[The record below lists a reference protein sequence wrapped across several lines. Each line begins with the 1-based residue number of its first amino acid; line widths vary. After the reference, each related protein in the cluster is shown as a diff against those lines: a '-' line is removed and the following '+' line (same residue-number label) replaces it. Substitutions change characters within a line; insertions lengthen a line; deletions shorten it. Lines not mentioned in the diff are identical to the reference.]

1 MTPTPG
7 WFGRRRRPD
16 ATASG
21 HPGQEARPASATA
34 ASVVPVT
41 GFPDPLPRL
50 DHDVTVLV
58 TTRSDRHA
66 EVARLVSVARDALGR
81 GVDVRAVSYVADAS
95 PVDPFGRRLPWVR
108 PEPVDGLGPA
118 INAGVTAGVGR
129 TLVVVDTSVSVDA
142 PALHALAAAGSV
154 AQARVRMPDG
164 TLRSGARLLRPGA
177 MPWSDDRADV
187 DTVFAADQPVLSV
200 PGAALVPAPCLPD
213 ERMTLTVWSRAVADA
228 HGRPVRVVGEA
239 TRSVE
244 AGRTVDDATVDAF
257 TAWRDRAS
265 EGDGVVAGPPLP
277 PWGARPVSPAA
288 RVTGGDAEHLTW
300 SLKIAAPAGPEGDGW
315 GDVHFAAELA
325 GALERLG
332 QRVRIDRRDAHVR
345 DDDASDDVTLVIRGL
360 DRVPPNPASVNLL
373 WVISHPDD
381 VADTELRSFDA
392 VFAAG
397 PVWAAA
403 AAARAGVPVRTL
415 LQATEPAVFHPG
427 TRTAT
432 SPDADRVV
440 FVGSTRGA
448 ARPIV
453 TDAVALG
460 ADLRVHGPGWDEVV
474 PAESLG
480 EPSLTRAEVAAAYAS
495 ARVVLNDHWPDMAA
509 GGFVS
514 NRVFDVLASGGVV
527 VTDPV
532 AGLSDVL
539 DVPTLA
545 VAGSRDELADLLEPA
560 RAWPSA
566 AERAAVAERI
576 AAEHSFDARAAVL
589 LAAARAERARLHPR
603 RT

>member
-1 MTPTPG
+1 M
-7 WFGRRRRPD
+7 
-16 ATASG
+16 A
-21 HPGQEARPASATA
+21 
-34 ASVVPVT
+34 

-66 EVARLVSVARDALGR
+66 EVARLVSVAHDAFGR
-81 GVDVRAVSYVADAS
+81 GADVRAVSYVADAS
-95 PVDPFGRRLPWVR
+95 PVDPFGRRSPWVR
-108 PEPVDGLGPA
+108 TEPVDGLGSA
-118 INAGVTAGVGR
+118 INAGVASGVGR
-129 TLVVVDTSVSVDA
+129 TLVVVDTSVSLEVS
-142 PALHALAAAGSV
+142 ALRELAAAGSV
-154 AQARVRMPDG
+154 AQARVRMPDR
-164 TLRSGARLLRPGA
+164 TFRSGARLLRPGA
-177 MPWSDDRADV
+177 LPWSDDRADTVTDV

-213 ERMTLTVWSRAVADA
+213 ERVTLTAWTRAVADA
-228 HGRPVRVVGEA
+228 HGGPVRVVGHA
-239 TRSVE
+239 TRTVE
-244 AGRTVDDATVDAF
+244 AGRTIDAATVDAVA
-257 TAWRDRAS
+257 AWRDR
-265 EGDGVVAGPPLP
+265 EPDGGPVVAGPPLP
-277 PWGARPVSPAA
+277 PWGARPVSPGS
-288 RVTGGDAEHLTW
+288 RTTDGDAEHLSW
-300 SLKIAAPAGPEGDGW
+300 SLKIAAPAGPEGGGW

-345 DDDASDDVTLVIRGL
+345 DDDAADDVTLVIRGL

-381 VADTELRSFDA
+381 VADTELRSFDVA
-392 VFAAG
+392 FAAG

-403 AAARAGVPVRTL
+403 AADRSGVPVRTL
-415 LQATEPAVFHPG
+415 LQATDPAVFHPG
-427 TRTAT
+427 SRAAT

-453 TDAVALG
+453 SDAVGLG

-480 EPSLTRAEVAAAYAS
+480 ESSLTRPEVAAAYAS

-527 VTDPV
+527 VTDEV
-532 AGLSDVL
+532 AGLSDVV

-545 VAGSRDELADLLEPA
+545 VARSRDELAALLDPSY
-560 RAWPSA
+560 AWPTA
-566 AERAAVAERI
+566 AERAVVAEYI

-589 LAAARAERARLHPR
+589 LEAARTERTRLR
-603 RT
+603 S